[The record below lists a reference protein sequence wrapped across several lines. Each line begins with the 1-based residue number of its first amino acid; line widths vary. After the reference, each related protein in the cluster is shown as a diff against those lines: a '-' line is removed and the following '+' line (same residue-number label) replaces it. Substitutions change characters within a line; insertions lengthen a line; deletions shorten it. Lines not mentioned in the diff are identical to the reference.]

1 MLRNAWGELVFPKII
16 RPEIRFRNKNQ
27 WMDKMTDKFSK
38 IVLFLLCGI
47 SGTCLGLIFPL
58 ALDLAKDQGLA
69 AGAIVVGYAFLG
81 LLSGFIIASVFVF
94 KLESETVKKMNK
106 MFAVVNIFLMTSFF
120 LLVKLKTQ

>member
-1 MLRNAWGELVFPKII
+1 
-16 RPEIRFRNKNQ
+16 
-27 WMDKMTDKFSK
+27 MDKMTDKFSK